1 MGFIN
6 ALIWLVWAIT
16 RMIKDDEKIHSLIA
30 NIFGILLSLLQ
41 ISIYYIFRYEVST
54 INAFS
59 TSEDSEDGKKVY
71 DNKINEKKIGEEPE
85 IMEEFL

>member
-1 MGFIN
+1 MVYYYLYYKFLYN
-6 ALIWLVWAIT
+6 
-16 RMIKDDEKIHSLIA
+16 
-30 NIFGILLSLLQ
+30 
-41 ISIYYIFRYEVST
+41 YIFRYEVST

-71 DNKINEKKIGEEPE
+71 DNKSNEKKKGEEPE